1 MAGDRSRRAAAVVG
15 ALLALGIVA
24 VSGWFV
30 WRGLAEARKNPLSD
44 DATIGADVARI
55 AASIPGRVKAIHV
68 RENDLVAK
76 GDLLVELDDVPYQLA
91 VDQAKADL
99 DIAIAANRDQERSI
113 RAQQANVAIADE
125 QVSRAQSNL
134 NLADQTLKRLLPMK
148 DGGYVSAQQIDDAK
162 TARQNATIS
171 FNEAL
176 KQRDAAEA
184 LVSETEG
191 SISLVNARRAALAIA
206 ENELQNTRIVAPTD
220 GHVVGMTTAEGNVV
234 LPAQSLFVLIDTTRW
249 YVDANYI
256 ETVLPGIEEGDCA
269 TVYALSDRERA
280 IRGRVEGIGW
290 GIASKDLIELPTSLP
305 IVPKS
310 LDWVK
315 VQQRFPV
322 RLLLEDPPPDLM
334 RVGASALA
342 IVHTD
347 DSC

>member
-1 MAGDRSRRAAAVVG
+1 MAGNGLRRTAALVG
-15 ALLALGIVA
+15 ALLAAGVVA
-24 VSGWFV
+24 LSGWFV
-30 WRGLAEARKNPLSD
+30 WRGLTEARKSPLSD

-55 AASIPGRVKAIHV
+55 AASIPGRLKALYV

-76 GDLLVELDDVPYQLA
+76 GDLLVELDDANYQLA

-125 QVSRAQSNL
+125 QVRRAQSNL
-134 NLADQTLKRLLPMK
+134 DLADQTLRRLLPMK
-148 DGGYVSAQQIDDAK
+148 DGGYVSAQQIDDAS

-171 FNEAL
+171 LNEAL

-184 LVSETEG
+184 LVAETEG

-206 ENELQNTRIVAPTD
+206 ENQLQNTRIVAPNE
-220 GHVVGMTTAEGNVV
+220 GRVVGVTTAIGNVV
-234 LPAQSLFVLIDTTRW
+234 LPAQSLFVLIDTKRW
-249 YVDANYI
+249 YVDANFI
-256 ETVLPGIEEGDCA
+256 ETVLPRIQEGDCA
-269 TVYALSDRERA
+269 TVYALSDRQRA
-280 IRGRVEGIGW
+280 IKGRVEGIGW
-290 GIASKDLIELPTSLP
+290 GVASKDLIELPTSLP

-310 LDWVK
+310 LDWVR

-322 RLLLEDPPPDLM
+322 RVLLDEPPPDLM
-334 RVGASALA
+334 RVGGSALA

-347 DSC
+347 DDC